1 MFVPSDKSRNIYIMD
16 KDEYKKLLT
25 KNLMKTYKKTN
36 KDKLSK
42 ISSDTKKIY
51 KKFSIDDRIERMQEC
66 ESYITQ
72 FERNYSHFL
81 LMAAKN

>member
-1 MFVPSDKSRNIYIMD
+1 MTRCLFPLINPEIFTSWIK
-16 KDEYKKLLT
+16 
-25 KNLMKTYKKTN
+25 MKTYKKTN

-81 LMAAKN
+81 LMAAQN